1 MTSRLTSKRAVSA
14 SVAVPAL
21 VLLLATTRTWITG
34 RSTEP
39 LLGGGAVSATGS
51 QVAPGVVALALVCL
65 VALVTTLTGGPVV
78 RRVSSV
84 VLVLAAAG
92 SVALTVAPLSD
103 PEQALGRVAAA
114 GLGRTGVVRTTAEVS
129 GWAWTALV
137 ASVVLFLASLL
148 AAVAAGRWSG
158 LSSRFEVPVDES
170 GDAPPVGEPR
180 PTPDA
185 TGRGTHRTTWDELS
199 EGRDP
204 TLDQAAP
211 SPDEADQADQADP
224 HTPSTAPDSTLDHTV
239 ERPGHSPSGT

>member
-14 SVAVPAL
+14 AVAVPAL

-92 SVALTVAPLSD
+92 SVALTAAPLAD

-137 ASVVLFLASLL
+137 AGVVLFLASLL

-170 GDAPPVGEPR
+170 GDAPPAGEPR
-180 PTPDA
+180 ADPGRDRPRRAPHDVGRAERGPRPDP
-185 TGRGTHRTTWDELS
+185 GPG
-199 EGRDP
+199 GRDP
-204 TLDQAAP
+204 GRGGPGGPAYPVDGAGLEPRPHRRAAGSLP
-211 SPDEADQADQADP
+211 
-224 HTPSTAPDSTLDHTV
+224 
-239 ERPGHSPSGT
+239 ERHLT

>member
-1 MTSRLTSKRAVSA
+1 M
-14 SVAVPAL
+14 
-21 VLLLATTRTWITG
+21 
-34 RSTEP
+34 
-39 LLGGGAVSATGS
+39 
-51 QVAPGVVALALVCL
+51 
-65 VALVTTLTGGPVV
+65 
-78 RRVSSV
+78 
-84 VLVLAAAG
+84 
-92 SVALTVAPLSD
+92 
-103 PEQALGRVAAA
+103 
-114 GLGRTGVVRTTAEVS
+114 S

-211 SPDEADQADQADP
+211 SPDEADQADP
-224 HTPSTAPDSTLDHTV
+224 HTPSTAPDSTLDHTA

>member
-1 MTSRLTSKRAVSA
+1 MTTRLTGKRAVSVA
-14 SVAVPAL
+14 VAVPAL
-21 VLLLATTRTWITG
+21 VLLLATTRTWLTG
-34 RSTEP
+34 RSAEP
-39 LLGGGAVSATGS
+39 LLGGGVVSATGS

-92 SVALTVAPLSD
+92 SVALTVAPLTD

-129 GWAWTALV
+129 AWAWTALV
-137 ASVVLFLASLL
+137 AGIVLFLATLL

-170 GDAPPVGEPR
+170 GEPASQGSGNRPR
-180 PTPDA
+180 PRAGAAPTAP
-185 TGRGTHRTTWDELS
+185 RGTSSARVGTRPSSRRT
-199 EGRDP
+199 RIP
-204 TLDQAAP
+204 RRP
-211 SPDEADQADQADP
+211 R
-224 HTPSTAPDSTLDHTV
+224 STSSTL
-239 ERPGHSPSGT
+239 RPAGSLPDGPLT